1 MANTLVTPGNI
12 ADLSPDSYAVHPFD
26 AMSESIVNLAGTLM
40 DNSNMSDRASL
51 SVSYTESG
59 RDAVAIVPE
68 GQEIS
73 ETPTVFKNVTVPSV
87 KLAALKV
94 ASNEVIR
101 HTNTPEQ
108 TATRIQLQAMQDVR
122 DAADAAVF
130 GVTQDVDGMPSVP
143 LNPDITNLGGLTDNL
158 DWLADALANIMDN
171 GGREE
176 NAVIVASPRANAA
189 LMKLKDSTNG
199 NRPLIDTLSATSD
212 YAIPNTTGIGRS
224 TVPVRHLAGIPILI
238 SNNLHNPAFP
248 DGSELYVLDRP
259 NLLIAATEVEVAT
272 SKDSAFARDSTSYR
286 ATMRLG
292 WKLAR
297 PERVSVVRTDDMT
310 EGYRIAEVE
319 EGAEGTE
326 V

>member
-1 MANTLVTPGNI
+1 MAYTLVTPGNI

-68 GQEIS
+68 GKEIS

-94 ASNEVIR
+94 ASNEVVR

-108 TATRIQLQAMQDVR
+108 TASRIQMQAMQDLR

-130 GVTQDVDGMPSVP
+130 GVTQDVEGMPAVP
-143 LNPDITNLGGLTDNL
+143 MAGITELGGLTDNL

-212 YAIPNTTGIGRS
+212 YAIPNTTGMGRS

-238 SNNLHNPAFP
+238 SNNLRDPAAP
-248 DGSELYVLDRP
+248 DSSGELYILDRP

-297 PERVSVVRTDDMT
+297 PERVSVVSADSLP
-310 EGYRIAEVE
+310 E
-319 EGAEGTE
+319 EPVEGTE
-326 V
+326 GTEG